1 MRLVG
6 RGKSLCLRSL
16 FGFLLM
22 VALVPLLAA
31 RASAGNVRI
40 TVNGTITSA
49 SAGMGYTAGQAVSF
63 YWDVNDYAPQAPVGQ
78 TSSVE
83 HKWTHESAGSE
94 PKLLAD
100 VGGTGIGGV
109 FQEGPGGVPW
119 DRVRVRPFGDGSPN
133 NDFEVQMR
141 TDGFDTS
148 TNNRGIYLNS
158 DTSYLIKGVYFD
170 GDINSPFPQSVFP
183 SGGPLPNPTA
193 FLSGYYGTYNVVSQ
207 QSGQVDASNGTTDL
221 VARFTATSVSMFAA
235 PQTQPVPE
243 PTSMTIFGLGALGM
257 AYRARR
263 KLKA

>member
-1 MRLVG
+1 MRLIG

-63 YWDVNDYAPQAPVGQ
+63 YWDVNDYSPQAPEGQ

-83 HKWTHESAGSE
+83 HKWTQETAGTT
-94 PKLLAD
+94 KLLAD

-109 FQEGPGGVPW
+109 FQEGPGSVPW
-119 DRVRVRPFGDGSPN
+119 DRVRVSPYKDGSPN

>member
-6 RGKSLCLRSL
+6 RGKALCLKSL

-22 VALVPLLAA
+22 VPLVPLLAA

-40 TVNGTITSA
+40 RVNGTITSA

-63 YWDVNDYAPQAPVGQ
+63 YWDVNDYSPQAPKGQ

-83 HKWTHESAGSE
+83 HRWTHENAGSE

-109 FQEGPGGVPW
+109 FQEGPGGVPF

-133 NDFEVQMR
+133 NDFEVFMK
-141 TDGFDTS
+141 TDSFNTS

-158 DTSYLIKGVYFD
+158 NTSYLITTVNFN
-170 GDINSPFPQSVFP
+170 GDINSPFPESVFP

-207 QSGQVDASNGTTDL
+207 LIGQVDAFNGTTNL
-221 VARFTATSVSMFAA
+221 AAYFTATSVSMFAA

-243 PTSMTIFGLGALGM
+243 PTSMAIFGLGALGM